1 MLVAIAYVWA
11 GLVIGVSFLATPIKF
26 RAKSLTLP
34 VALDVGRATFHAFG
48 KVEWLL
54 SMVLVLSMLSQRGDV
69 AVRTSDW
76 LLVGLAIA
84 IVVAQSTWLIP
95 RLDLRVATIIAGE
108 QPPKSHLHTVFAGL
122 EFVKLLALLAIG
134 IWTVGHLA

>member
-1 MLVAIAYVWA
+1 MLAALAFLWA

-54 SMVLVLSMLSQRGDV
+54 SMLLVISMLSQRGDTP
-69 AVRTSDW
+69 VRTVDW
-76 LLVGLAIA
+76 LLAGGAIA
-84 IVVAQSTWLIP
+84 IVAAQATWLIP
-95 RLDLRVATIIAGE
+95 RLDVRVAAIIAGE

-122 EFVKLLALLAIG
+122 EFVKLLTLFIIG
-134 IWTVGHLA
+134 TWTASHLA